1 MARGLNRSQE
11 SAVTHGNGPL
21 LIIAGAGTGKTRVIT
36 ERIRYLIES
45 KKAKPSEILALTFT
59 EKASREMS
67 DRVDA
72 GLPIGHEEI
81 WISTFHS
88 FCERLLRQD
97 GLEIGLDTSY
107 RILTEPEVWL
117 FVRQNLFKFQLDYY
131 RPLSNPAQFI
141 HALLRVISRAKDEDI
156 SAGRYLQWAEDNDK
170 KAADLKSDDKATL
183 EDAAKQLE
191 VARAYLGYQKLMLDH
206 GFMDFADLQTYCLKA
221 LREKPGLGMKYQKR
235 FRYLLV
241 DEYQDTNYSQ
251 NQMLKLLVGQEKNI
265 TVCGDDDQSIYK
277 FRGASISNILQ
288 FRRDF
293 PEARTVVLTDNYRS
307 GQRILDAAYRLI
319 QFNNPDRLEA
329 SERVDK
335 KLQSLAGKA
344 DNDIRYL
351 SFKSA
356 EDEASWVSEEIW
368 RHLQG
373 GGRRPSDFAIL
384 SRNNDHL
391 LPFVTAL
398 KQRGIPY
405 QLVGNRGLYDLE
417 EVKNLIAYIQV
428 LHNFYDNAALFRLL
442 TLECFELP
450 MEDITRLLA
459 HSRLI
464 NQPLYETMDAAA
476 NPSEKA
482 KAEAAGSDD
491 HHTEKKGFSA
501 LNAITPESIEKIKK
515 IKDLIETH
523 LELSRRQPASL
534 VLLDFIRQ
542 TNYARIGGFPE
553 TPEEELRIKNIGLF
567 LAKLNQFESLSGDRT
582 VKAFAE
588 WLKLMDEAGDDPA
601 QAVIEDVDVVT
612 LSTVHSAKGLE
623 YPMVFMVQLAHL
635 RFPGRNLSD
644 QIELPDELVP
654 EDKPAGDFHI
664 QEERR
669 LFYVG
674 LTRAREQLYLT
685 AAEMYTAKKLF
696 KPSGFIAEALGET
709 PPQMIPAGVGL
720 LPAAAQTKAL
730 VWEQSPPPSP
740 AEVTRFSYSQFK
752 DYEKCP
758 RFYKLK
764 YILKIPE
771 TPAHN
776 ASFGKSIHDALNE
789 YHQNLAAGKSING
802 EQLKEIYRKRWVP
815 VGYKSQEHEQAMY
828 QEGLELLEKYC
839 QMDARRE
846 SVPEMLEKEFSV
858 RLASCQLV
866 GRIDRIDR
874 LPDGDYEVIDYKT
887 GKSRPQKEVD
897 KDEQLTVY
905 ALACHQ
911 ALGLKPK
918 IYSLYFVK
926 QGEKI
931 STARSE
937 KQMEEIKAAVNR
949 TVEDIRAGNFKPV
962 KNERSCGQ
970 CQYQIICG

>member
-1 MARGLNRSQE
+1 MSMELNRSQE
-11 SAVTHGNGPL
+11 RAVRHSAGPL

-36 ERIRYLIES
+36 ERIKYLIES
-45 KKAKPSEILALTFT
+45 GKANPSEILALTFT
-59 EKASREMS
+59 EKAAREMS

-97 GLEIGLDTSY
+97 GLEIGLDTNY
-107 RILTEPEVWL
+107 RILTEPETWL
-117 FVRQNLFKFQLDYY
+117 FIRQNLFKFTLDHY
-131 RPLSNPAQFI
+131 RPLANPAQFI

-156 SAGRYLQWAEDNDK
+156 DAQSYLNWAENNHK
-170 KAADLKSDDKATL
+170 KASEIKDEDGSVL
-183 EDAAKQLE
+183 ESAAKQLE
-191 VARAYLGYQKLMLDH
+191 VARAYLDYQGLMLEQ

-221 LREKPGLGMKYQKR
+221 LRERPSLRKKYRDR

-251 NQMLKLLVGQEKNI
+251 NQMLKMLVGREKNI

-288 FRRDF
+288 FRRDY
-293 PEARTVVLTDNYRS
+293 PEAETVVLTDNYRS
-307 GQRILDAAYRLI
+307 GQKILDAAYRLI

-329 SERVDK
+329 SEKVDK
-335 KLQSLAGKA
+335 KLVSFAGKK

-351 SFKSA
+351 SFKSS
-356 EDEASWVSEEIW
+356 EDEASWVAEEI
-368 RHLQG
+368 RRDLQDG
-373 GGRRPSDFAIL
+373 KGRPSDFAIL

-405 QLVGNRGLYDLE
+405 QLVGNRGLYQLE
-417 EVKNLIAYIQV
+417 AIRNLIAYIQV
-428 LHNFYDNAALFRLL
+428 LYNLYDNAALFRLL
-442 TLECFELP
+442 NLECFELP

-459 HSRLI
+459 HSRLV
-464 NQPLYETMDAAA
+464 NQPLYETLASALGHQEAGADAYGPPD
-476 NPSEKA
+476 NSREGQK
-482 KAEAAGSDD
+482 E
-491 HHTEKKGFSA
+491 FSA
-501 LNAITPESIEKIKK
+501 LRAINPGSREKIRK
-515 IKDLIETH
+515 IKDLIDIH

-542 TNYARIGGFPE
+542 TNYARIGAFPE

-567 LAKLNQFESLSGDRT
+567 LGKLNQFESASGDRT
-582 VKAFAE
+582 VRGFAE

-623 YPMVFMVQLAHL
+623 YPAVFLVQLAHL

-644 QIELPDELVP
+644 QIELPDELIP
-654 EDKPAGDFHI
+654 EEKPAGDFHA

-674 LTRAREQLYLT
+674 LTRARERLYLT
-685 AAEMYTAKKLF
+685 TAEMYTAKKVF
-696 KPSGFIAEALGET
+696 KPSGFITEALGET
-709 PPQMIPAGVGL
+709 LPQEIPAGVGL
-720 LPAAAQTKAL
+720 LPEAAQAKSL
-730 VWEQSPPPSP
+730 VWEQRSYPQIT
-740 AEVTRFSYSQFK
+740 EVKRFSYSQLK

-771 TPAHN
+771 SPAFN
-776 ASFGKSIHDALNE
+776 ASFGKSIHDTLNE
-789 YHQNLAAGKSING
+789 YHQIMAGGKSVSR
-802 EQLKEIYRKRWVP
+802 EQLMEIYNKRWVAA
-815 VGYKSQEHEQAMY
+815 GYKSKEHENAMY
-828 QEGLELLEKYC
+828 QGGLELLEKYHRL
-839 QMDARRE
+839 DAGRD

-858 RLASCQLV
+858 RLESCHLV

-874 LPDGDYEVIDYKT
+874 LPGGDYEVIDYKT
-887 GKSRPQKEVD
+887 GKNRTQKEVD
-897 KDEQLTVY
+897 KDDQLTVY
-905 ALACHQ
+905 ALACQ
-911 ALGLKPK
+911 EALGIKPRVL
-918 IYSLYFVK
+918 SLYFVK
-926 QGEKI
+926 QGEKV
-931 STARSE
+931 STTRSE
-937 KQMEEIKAAVNR
+937 KQMEEMKNAVNR
-949 TVEDIRAGNFKPV
+949 AVKEIRAGNFRPV
-962 KNERSCGQ
+962 KNDRNCGQ
-970 CQYQIICG
+970 CEYKIICG

>member
-1 MARGLNRSQE
+1 MAMELNRSQE
-11 SAVTHGNGPL
+11 SAVKHGKGPL

-36 ERIRYLIES
+36 ERIRHLIES
-45 KKAKPSEILALTFT
+45 GKAKPSEILALTFT
-59 EKASREMS
+59 EKAAREMS

-107 RILTEPEVWL
+107 RILTEPETWL
-117 FVRQNLFKFQLDYY
+117 FVRQNLFKFQLHYY
-131 RPLSNPAQFI
+131 RPLANPAQFI

-156 SAGRYLQWAEDNDK
+156 SAERFLKWTEDNYK
-170 KAADLKSDDKATL
+170 KAVDLKSDDEAIL
-183 EDAAKQLE
+183 EEASKQLE
-191 VARAYLGYQKLMLDH
+191 VARAYLDYQQLMLEQ

-221 LREKPGLGMKYQKR
+221 LREKPSLAKKHQIRFKYI
-235 FRYLLV
+235 LV

-251 NQMLKLLVGQEKNI
+251 NQLLKILVGPEKNI

-277 FRGASISNILQ
+277 FRGASISNIMQ
-288 FRRDF
+288 FRREY
-293 PEARTVVLTDNYRS
+293 PEAKTVVLTDNYRS
-307 GQRILDAAYRLI
+307 SQKILDAAYGLI
-319 QFNNPDRLEA
+319 QYNNPDRLEM
-329 SERVDK
+329 SEKVDK
-335 KLQSLAGKA
+335 KLKAAGQKI

-351 SFKSA
+351 SFKTA

-368 RHLQG
+368 RCLQDG
-373 GGRRPSDFAIL
+373 KRKPSDFAIL

-405 QLVGNRGLYDLE
+405 QLVGNRGLYDQE

-428 LHNFYDNAALFRLL
+428 LYNFYDNAALFRLL
-442 TLECFELP
+442 NLECFELS

-459 HSRLI
+459 YSRLV
-464 NQPLYETMDAAA
+464 NQPLYETMGAAI
-476 NPSEKA
+476 NSIEEGEDG
-482 KAEAAGSDD
+482 AEVSPGKG
-491 HHTEKKGFSA
+491 TEKKEFST
-501 LNAITPESIEKIKK
+501 LKVVTSESIEKIKK

-582 VKAFAE
+582 VKGFAE

-644 QIELPDELVP
+644 QIELPDELIP
-654 EDKPAGDFHI
+654 EERPSGDFHI

-674 LTRAREQLYLT
+674 MTRAREQLYLAT
-685 AAEMYTAKKLF
+685 AEMYTAKKVY
-696 KPSGFIAEALGET
+696 KPSPFIAEALGET
-709 PPQMIPAGVGL
+709 QPQLIPAGVGL
-720 LPAAAQTKAL
+720 LPEAAQIKSL
-730 VWEQSPPPSP
+730 FWEMRSSPQIT
-740 AEVTRFSYSQFK
+740 EVKRFSYSQLK

-776 ASFGKSIHDALNE
+776 ASFGKSIHDTLNE
-789 YHQNLAAGKSING
+789 YHQSMVNGKSISQ
-802 EQLKEIYRKRWVP
+802 EQLLEIYKKRWVP
-815 VGYKSQEHEQAMY
+815 VGYKSKEHENAMH
-828 QEGLELLEKYC
+828 QEGLELLEKYR
-839 QMDARRE
+839 QIDGQRD
-846 SVPEMLEKEFSV
+846 STPEMLEKEFSV
-858 RLASCQLV
+858 RLGTCQLV

-905 ALACHQ
+905 ALACQ
-911 ALGLKPK
+911 EALGIKPR
-918 IYSLYFVK
+918 IFSLYFVK

-931 STARSE
+931 STVRSE
-937 KQMEEIKAAVNR
+937 KQIEEIKSAVNH
-949 TVEDIRAGNFKPV
+949 TVDNIRAGNFKPA
-962 KNERSCGQ
+962 KNERNCLQ
-970 CQYQIICG
+970 CEYKIICG